1 MHLITLFSAALL
13 LFTASCS
20 TPKNVITYSVP
31 DVEIPDEGLSTKIV
45 VLNFNIIKSK
55 NNQLDISLTNRELI
69 PGRLNESEM
78 IYPPKELGKLVI
90 HLLDSNSQIIEEL
103 VIKKS
108 YLQIIEKY
116 NSEENIELQNDSIEE
131 IPLTVRFNENN
142 SVKSIKIFK
151 LEGEGIFEIFHENLI
166 QK

>member
-1 MHLITLFSAALL
+1 
-13 LFTASCS
+13 
-20 TPKNVITYSVP
+20 VP